1 MVSLWGV
8 IDVEC
13 AKHTTLHQFDRDPHA
28 TLRHYQPAVAVETDV
43 GEQLDDG
50 ANNDGF
56 RRLAFYIGVFGE
68 PTNRAVSYVQM
79 PPPDDDDQTGSTVD
93 RTTPGEEKP
102 EEVAMTAPVVN
113 QNGKMAF
120 ILPAKYQLVS
130 EAPPSLH
137 LSLPLIPRHT
147 PS

>member
-93 RTTPGEEKP
+93 RTTPGEVCSSHPNPTPNPAPKP
-102 EEVAMTAPVVN
+102 RSSVPKNKASARLKN
-113 QNGKMAF
+113 K
-120 ILPAKYQLVS
+120 
-130 EAPPSLH
+130 
-137 LSLPLIPRHT
+137 
-147 PS
+147 

>member
-93 RTTPGEEKP
+93 RTTPGEVCSSHP
-102 EEVAMTAPVVN
+102 NPTPNPTVYTPPAYPSARGGYCREVPMRSHHRRLR
-113 QNGKMAF
+113 G
-120 ILPAKYQLVS
+120 
-130 EAPPSLH
+130 
-137 LSLPLIPRHT
+137 RGR
-147 PS
+147 